1 MATLWSHPT
10 WNIFHTLTANIIEE
24 SFDEKFKNECIVLFT
39 KICNAIPCMFCR
51 IHAAEHM
58 KTIHKDEIKTAR
70 DLEIFF
76 WKFHNEVNSST
87 KKELFPEEKLAT
99 YKQKNIIRIKN
110 DFKDVL
116 QMYYRNEEL
125 SKEFNTFMKENKD
138 KFLHFNKVKEER
150 KDDKV
155 KVKKDDKIKMKKD
168 DKVKVKKDDK
178 IKMKKDD
185 KVKMKKDD
193 KVKVKK
199 DDKVKMKKD
208 DKVKMKKDDKVKVKK
223 DDKVKMKKDDKVKM
237 KKDDKVKMKKDDK
250 VKMKKDKN
258 ERKYKK

>member
-1 MATLWSHPT
+1 MTIIWSHPT

-87 KKELFPEEKLAT
+87 KKELFPEKNLKM
-99 YKQKNIIRIKN
+99 YKKKSVKKIMRE
-110 DFKDVL
+110 FKIVL

-155 KVKKDDKIKMKKD
+155 KMKKD
-168 DKVKVKKDDK
+168 DKVKV
-178 IKMKKDD
+178 
-185 KVKMKKDD
+185 KKDD

-208 DKVKMKKDDKVKVKK
+208 DKIKMKKDDKI
-223 DDKVKMKKDDKVKM
+223 
-237 KKDDKVKMKKDDK
+237 
-250 VKMKKDKN
+250 KMKKDKN